1 MSKRIRDESGRRP
14 APRTLLVVLSVL
26 SALIT
31 STVISAAPA
40 TASPGDLHCDGT
52 EAQTYN
58 PPLTLELKNRN
69 VSATATLRCTSLTV
83 PAIQSAQATLSGT
96 GEVNCLTGGTTGKIT
111 FKYNDN
117 IGSSLVQYSGGITV
131 RPDGQ
136 TISTNTGRVV
146 GGLFQGDTMSW
157 TTVMATT
164 DITKCFTTGVTTV
177 AGLVTVTFV

>member
-1 MSKRIRDESGRRP
+1 MTKKVRYDLDRRA
-14 APRTLLVVLSVL
+14 APKNLLIVLSVML
-26 SALIT
+26 TLIT
-31 STVISAAPA
+31 STVISAGPA
-40 TASPGDLHCDGT
+40 AALPGDLHCDGT

-69 VSATATLRCTSLTV
+69 VSADATLRCTSLTV
-83 PAIQSAQATLSGT
+83 PAIQSAQAILSGN

-136 TISTNTGRVV
+136 TISTNTGSVV

-164 DITKCFTTGVTTV
+164 DLTKCFTTGVTTV